1 MKKGTNS
8 KSIILKNIQQALQQP
23 VPVPFDIPPTNTTN
37 LYQPQEDDLAVVF
50 AEHFTG
56 LQGKFFYCPSE
67 DVWKEQF
74 IGLAQAMHWKK
85 CYTDIEGLTNSWTDF
100 PFEWVNKVQ
109 LADVSLTGCESLV
122 ARTGSLL
129 LSSADAGGRTGNVY
143 APVHVCIAYQH
154 QLVYDIADALKQM
167 EMKYE
172 NKLPSFFTLA
182 TGPSRTADIEKTLV
196 VGVHGPKE
204 VYCFLIDT

>member
-1 MKKGTNS
+1 MKKGSDS

-23 VPVPFDIPPTNTTN
+23 VPVPFDVPPTHPTE
-37 LYQPQEDDLAVVF
+37 LYQSQQDDLAVVF
-50 AEHFTG
+50 AEQFTG

-67 DVWKEQF
+67 TTWQEQF
-74 IGLAQAMHWKK
+74 IELATARNWKK
-85 CYTDIEGLTNSWTDF
+85 CYTDIEGLTKSWTSF
-100 PFEWVNKVQ
+100 PLEWVTEVEQ
-109 LADVSLTGCESLV
+109 ADVSITGCESLV
-122 ARTGSLL
+122 ARTGSFL
-129 LSSADAGGRTGNVY
+129 LSSADAGGRTGSVY
-143 APVHVCIAYQH
+143 APIHVCVAYQH
-154 QLVYDIADALKQM
+154 QLVYDIAEALDQM
-167 EMKYE
+167 EAKYK